1 MNKFSTQEFL
11 EMKEIKEGI
20 IILKNNALRAVM
32 IVSSLNFALKSQDE
46 QESIIYQFQEFLNS
60 LDFSC
65 QILVQSRK
73 LNITGYLEKLEELEG
88 KQTNELLKI
97 QTGEYR
103 KFIEEL
109 IKGGSIMS
117 KNFYIVV
124 PYSILEAQ
132 GINTAKKLKKITI
145 PSLTQEDFRRCKNQ
159 LWQRLEFLGL
169 GLRRCGLTAVPL
181 TSPELVELFWSLFHP
196 QEAETGY
203 YPEMPPEI
211 K

>member
-20 IILKNNALRAVM
+20 IILKDNTLKAVM
-32 IVSSLNFALKSQDE
+32 IVSSLNFALKSQEE

-73 LNITGYLEKLEELEG
+73 LNITGYLEKLEDLEK

-117 KNFYIVV
+117 KNFYVVV
-124 PYSILEAQ
+124 PYSILETK
-132 GINTAKKLKKITI
+132 GINAAKKLKKMTI
-145 PSLTQEDFRRCKNQ
+145 PSLTEEDFRRCKNQ

>member
-20 IILKNNALRAVM
+20 IILKDNALRAVM
-32 IVSSLNFALKSQDE
+32 IVSSLNFALKSQEE

>member
-20 IILKNNALRAVM
+20 IILKDNALRAVM

>member
-20 IILKNNALRAVM
+20 IILKDNTLKAVM
-32 IVSSLNFALKSQDE
+32 IVSSLNFALKSQEE

-73 LNITGYLEKLEELEG
+73 LNITGYLEKLEDMEK
-88 KQTNELLKI
+88 KQTNELLKV

-117 KNFYIVV
+117 KNFYVVV
-124 PYSILEAQ
+124 PYSILETK
-132 GINTAKKLKKITI
+132 GINAAKKLKKMTI
-145 PSLTQEDFRRCKNQ
+145 PSLTEEDFRRCKNQ

>member
-20 IILKNNALRAVM
+20 IILKDNALRAVM
-32 IVSSLNFALKSQDE
+32 IVSSLNFALKSQEE

-88 KQTNELLKI
+88 KQKNELLKI

>member
-1 MNKFSTQEFL
+1 MHKFSTQEFL
-11 EMKEIKEGI
+11 EIKEIKEGI
-20 IILKNNALRAVM
+20 IILKDNTLKAVM
-32 IVSSLNFALKSQDE
+32 IASSLNFALKSQEE

-73 LNITGYLEKLEELEG
+73 LNITGYLEKLEDLEK
-88 KQTNELLKI
+88 KQMNELLKV

-124 PYSILEAQ
+124 PYSILETK
-132 GINTAKKLKKITI
+132 GISTAKKLKKTTI
-145 PSLTQEDFRRCKNQ
+145 PSLTQEEFQRCKNQ

-169 GLRRCGLTAVPL
+169 GLRRCGLTTVPL
-181 TSPELVELFWSLFHP
+181 ATPELIELFWSLFHP

-203 YPEMPPEI
+203 YPEMPPDI